1 MSDAEVQS
9 LWDDRVGWSKTADR
23 LKKTRETLRTIVL
36 SLTVA
41 GAALQTAAATW
52 PEQKLLLG
60 GSGTVAL
67 AAVAFIGRYFLK
79 PENAKK
85 WLRARSVS
93 EGVKTEIYTFR
104 AGAEPYAHPDAIDK
118 LRAKLKEIYDSAKG
132 LDLERAKTG
141 EVSQPAPPQL
151 DHEQYIEKRV
161 RQQVKQYYTPKAQK
175 YAWQAEFFNWAEIGF
190 AALAALLG
198 AVATFVGD
206 AHSSATQLSAWIAV
220 LTTIAGSFAA
230 HAAASQFEAE
240 ATIFY
245 ATARQLKDLEA
256 GWRSNKAQ
264 GDNAEWSK
272 FVSSCETVIS
282 ASNQDWMAK
291 LDQNQAG

>member
-9 LWDDRVGWSKTADR
+9 LWDDRVGWSKTAER
-23 LKKTRETLRTIVL
+23 LKRSRESWRTIL
-36 SLTVA
+36 LCLTVA

-52 PEQKLLLG
+52 PEQKVLLG

-79 PENAKK
+79 PESTKK

-93 EGVKTEIYTFR
+93 EGMKSEIYAFR
-104 AGAEPYAHPDAIDK
+104 AGADPYAGPDGLDK
-118 LRAKLKEIYDSAKG
+118 LRTKLKEIYDSAKG

-141 EVSQPAPPQL
+141 EVTQPAPPQL

-161 RQQVKQYYTPKAQK
+161 RQQIKEYYTPKAQQ
-175 YAWQAEFFNWAEIGF
+175 YAWRAEVFNWMEIGL

-198 AVATFVGD
+198 AVATFAGD
-206 AHSSATQLSAWIAV
+206 ANPVSTHLSAWIAV
-220 LTTIAGSFAA
+220 LTTIAGTIAA

-256 GWRSNKAQ
+256 GWRSNKNQ
-264 GDNAEWSK
+264 GDIAEWSK
-272 FVSSCETVIS
+272 FVRACEEVIS
-282 ASNQDWMAK
+282 ASNKDWMAK
-291 LDQNQAG
+291 LDQNP